1 MYLKQIEIQGFKSF
15 ANQTIMTFDKGLTC
29 IVGPNGSGKSNVA
42 DAVRWVLGEMSAKQL
57 RGGNMQDVI
66 FSGTETRK
74 PQGYAY
80 VAILFDNHDR
90 KLALDFD
97 EIEISRRLFRSGDSE
112 YSINKTKCRLKD
124 IYELFYDT
132 GIGKEGYSIIGQG
145 QIDRILSN
153 KPEDRR
159 ELFDEAAGIVKYK
172 RKKNEATKKL
182 EEVDNILS
190 SQILLIEDIESR
202 ITPLKEKAEA
212 AKKYLE
218 LHDELIKYEAN
229 YFVRE
234 VDNENEF
241 IIECD
246 KNLKINADDLA
257 RINKQKEEF
266 DTKNREIDL
275 SIEDIDLTINKIK
288 DEINFSNTERERL
301 IGDNKLLQE
310 QISNAEKDNVSRLE
324 TIDNYNKT
332 IFDTLGDIESSLVFL
347 NSLNNQIIFIKKNKD
362 VDHNETATIDTDL
375 VNIDKSINETIE
387 IVKSNMGSEYDFDL
401 NTDDNILFEN
411 DSTFST
417 LNDKRKEIEKIE
429 ETIKDLNKEID
440 DVNNKIIKTSDE
452 LEEVNK
458 DYIDAQNLFHSEEA
472 RLSAIKDLLDRYD
485 GYGNTIKSIMDNK
498 NDFKGIKGLVAEIIE
513 TEEKYQ
519 EAIETALGNSV
530 QFIVADN
537 AETIKNIIKFIK
549 DKKLGRATFLPLD
562 GLNIKDFDDYK
573 KALNEKGV
581 IDLAV
586 NLVNYKKEYT
596 DLANF
601 LLRRCLVV
609 DNFDNAN
616 AISKKYNQR
625 LKIVTLQGEV
635 FNVGGAIT
643 GGEFKNQ
650 SNLLGRKIEHD
661 KIKKEIESTAN
672 KINDYKS
679 KKEKLDEDL
688 SLLNK
693 DYKHKNEVL
702 NKMQLDLNTL
712 TLNVLSEIKL
722 EYSNISSK
730 ANHTIN
736 DLSRFCILF
745 KDTYDKKLKLESGD
759 LDFKNTIKEKYNNIE
774 SNENRINE
782 IANNLIEFNKTIK
795 NKEVEKANLIDNRK
809 MYIETKD
816 RIADDLIR
824 LSKQELDLT
833 NKKETATRKIE
844 DISNKVF
851 DDYGMTYV
859 NAKEK
864 FDPNLGSLNSIK
876 DELKN
881 KRRVIQDLGPIDVN
895 AIKEFEE
902 LGDKYIKIQQRYQD
916 IKKSKDELLN
926 IIKDLDDIMNSQ
938 FDQNFKIIKEEF
950 DKVFKILFGGGEAK
964 LELMEVEN
972 GEELDAGV
980 AIVVKPPGKPYVNM
994 MQLSGG
1000 EKALTAIALLFAIQ
1014 NLKPSPFCLLDEIE
1028 AALDEANINRY
1039 ADYLLNLTGNTQFI
1053 VITHRRGTME
1063 RADRLY
1069 GITMQERGVTSLVS
1083 IDLVEQSIQ

>member
-1 MYLKQIEIQGFKSF
+1 MYLKQIEIHGFKSF

-74 PQGYAY
+74 PQGFAY

-97 EIEISRRLFRSGDSE
+97 EIEVSRRLFRSGDSE

-159 ELFDEAAGIVKYK
+159 ELFDEAAGIVKFK
-172 RKKNEATKKL
+172 RKKNEAVKKL
-182 EEVDNILS
+182 EEVDNNLS
-190 SQILLIEDIESR
+190 RHILLLEDMER
-202 ITPLKEKAEA
+202 RYTPLKEKAEA

-218 LHDELIKYEAN
+218 LRDELIKYEAN
-229 YFVRE
+229 FFVRE

-246 KNLKINADDLA
+246 KNLKINQEDLS

-266 DTKNREIDL
+266 DAKNK
-275 SIEDIDLTINKIK
+275 DIDLTVNKIK
-288 DEINFSNTERERL
+288 DDINFSNTERERL
-301 IGDNKLLQE
+301 LGEINLLKE
-310 QISNAEKDNVSRLE
+310 QISNAEKDNVTRLE
-324 TIDNYNKT
+324 TIENYNKT

-347 NSLNNQIIFIKKNKD
+347 NSLNNQIKFIKKNKD
-362 VDHNETATIDTDL
+362 VDDNDIETIDLDL
-375 VNIDKSINETIE
+375 VNIDKSINDTINT
-387 IVKSNMGSEYDFDL
+387 VKSNMGSEYEFDL
-401 NTDDNILFEN
+401 NIDDNKLFEN
-411 DSTFST
+411 DSTFTT

-429 ETIKDLNKEID
+429 QTIKDLNNEIND
-440 DVNNKIIKTSDE
+440 INNKIINTSEE
-452 LEEVNK
+452 LDKVNNE
-458 DYIDAQNLFHSEEA
+458 YIDAQNLFHSEEA
-472 RLSAIKDLLDRYD
+472 RLSAIKDLLDRYE
-485 GYGNTIKSIMDNK
+485 GYGNTIKAIMDNK
-498 NDFKGIKGLVAEIIE
+498 NSFKGIKGIVAEIIE

-519 EAIETALGNSV
+519 DAIETALGNSV
-530 QFIVADN
+530 QFIAADN
-537 AETIKNIIKFIK
+537 AETIKNVIKYIK
-549 DKKLGRATFLPLD
+549 ENKLGRATFLPLD
-562 GLNIKDFDDYK
+562 GLSINDYDEYK

-586 NLVNYKKEYT
+586 NLVHFDKEYT
-596 DLANF
+596 NLANF

-609 DNFDNAN
+609 DSFDNAN
-616 AISKKYNQR
+616 LISKKYNQR
-625 LKIVTLQGEV
+625 LKIVTLQGEI
-635 FNVGGAIT
+635 FNAGGAIT
-643 GGEFKNQ
+643 GGQYKNQ

-661 KIKKEIESTAN
+661 KIKKEIENTAN
-672 KINDYKS
+672 KINDFKS

-688 SLLNK
+688 SILNK
-693 DYKHKNEVL
+693 EYKDKNEIL
-702 NKMQLDLNTL
+702 NKMQLDLNTF

-730 ANHTIN
+730 ANNTIN
-736 DLSRFCILF
+736 NLSRFSLFF
-745 KDTYDKKLKLESGD
+745 KDTYDKKLKLETND

-774 SNENRINE
+774 KNENRIEE
-782 IANNLIEFNKTIK
+782 IANNLVEFNNTIK
-795 NKEVEKANLIDNRK
+795 IKENEKTTLINNRK

-816 RIADDLIR
+816 RIADDLIK
-824 LSKQELDLT
+824 LNKQEMDLT

-864 FDPNLGSLNSIK
+864 FDPNLGTLNAIK
-876 DELKN
+876 EELKN
-881 KRRVIQDLGPIDVN
+881 KRKIIQDLGPIDIN
-895 AIKEFEE
+895 AIKDFEE
-902 LGDKYIKIQQRYQD
+902 LDDKYIITQQGYQD
-916 IKKSKDELLN
+916 IKNSKDEIVN

-938 FDQNFKIIKEEF
+938 FDENFKIIKEEF

-1039 ADYLLNLTGNTQFI
+1039 ADYLINLTGNTQFI

-1069 GITMQERGVTSLVS
+1069 GVTMQERGVTSLVS
-1083 IDLVEQSIQ
+1083 IDLVESAIQ